1 MISTPTLTIMPRNV
15 FALLAV
21 LAPFLLCSGPP
32 LQAAPKTS
40 SSSTAPHTLS
50 GGQNVLVA
58 SPDRLY
64 EVRLTGGDAAPSF
77 VYIYKVA
84 GGRRRLVHPKIV
96 DARGFVWVPKHPH
109 LLVVAAG
116 GGTEDFQGAQLALW
130 DGGEQ
135 LRELVPVKDRGAEG
149 FELEGVTADGKTL
162 VYAHNTGGDVLVHLH
177 LRLPSR

>member
-1 MISTPTLTIMPRNV
+1 MISTPTLTIMPRNAL
-15 FALLAV
+15 ALLV
-21 LAPFLLCSGPP
+21 VFVPFLLCSRAP

-40 SSSTAPHTLS
+40 SPSTLPHTLS
-50 GGQNVLVA
+50 GGQDVFVA

-64 EVRLTGGDAAPSF
+64 EARLTGGDAVPSY
-77 VYIYKVA
+77 VYIYRVLR
-84 GGRRRLVHPKIV
+84 GRRRLVRPKIV

-116 GGTEDFQGAQLALW
+116 GGTEDFQGAQLASW
-130 DGGEQ
+130 DDGKQ
-135 LRELVPVKDRGAEG
+135 LRELVPVKDRGSEG

-162 VYAHNTGGDVLVHLH
+162 VYAHNTGEDVLVHLR